1 MKRFLLIVMVLAS
14 VPMFSG
20 CVALPMVAIQ
30 ALAFAPTA
38 YVAGSLVGLVRT
50 FRDGK
55 MEMKPFEKT
64 SLPDAEKIQLSK
76 KVGAVTP
83 GTISVEL
90 AKSLE
95 AEELR
100 VITPYKF
107 SELAS
112 TAPPTEATEKDYS
125 DFSKSVGK
133 KIGADLLFFTSI
145 AYENFEGFSLTQMF
159 TGMDATTNYRLV
171 IRLVSSN
178 GEILWK
184 DEIPYSVTTTAGKN
198 IPEKEINS
206 ALASRVIERMK
217 ELSIIKPKKN
227 SS

>member
-1 MKRFLLIVMVLAS
+1 MKRFFLVVLVLAGL
-14 VPMFSG
+14 PILSG
-20 CVALPMVAIQ
+20 CMAAIPL
-30 ALAFAPTA
+30 LAFAPTA
-38 YVAGSLVGLVRT
+38 FVAASTVGIVRT

-55 MEMKPFEKT
+55 MELKPFEKT
-64 SLPDAEKIQLSK
+64 SLPNAEKIQLSK
-76 KVGAVTP
+76 KVAAVAP
-83 GTISVEL
+83 GTISVEF

-95 AEELR
+95 AEGLR
-100 VITPYKF
+100 IMTPYKF
-107 SELAS
+107 SELAG
-112 TAPPTEATEKDYS
+112 TTPPTEATEKDYS
-125 DFSKSVGK
+125 DFAKSAGK
-133 KIGADLLFFTSI
+133 KTGADLLFSTNI
-145 AYENFEGFSLTQMF
+145 DNEKFEGFSLTQMF
-159 TGMDATTNYRLV
+159 TGHGTTMNYRLV

-217 ELSIIKPKKN
+217 ELSIIKPGKN